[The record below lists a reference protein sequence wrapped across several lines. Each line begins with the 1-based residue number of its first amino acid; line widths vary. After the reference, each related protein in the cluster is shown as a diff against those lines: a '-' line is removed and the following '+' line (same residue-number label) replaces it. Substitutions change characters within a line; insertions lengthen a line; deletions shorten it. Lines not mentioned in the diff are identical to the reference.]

1 MARSIILLLALT
13 APTTGLWIN
22 AAGEEVT
29 KPCPS
34 ALQMSDRAR
43 LPQGC
48 VAHVPGVW
56 LSRDTFK
63 EGELERVKLRAELD
77 KAAAREKVL
86 SQRIAD
92 LELQVTLVAVEQV
105 CPACNCYTEII
116 TTTSLAIGG
125 CALWTLSR

>member
-1 MARSIILLLALT
+1 MVRSIILLLALT

-63 EGELERVKLRAELD
+63 EGELERVKIRAELD

-86 SQRIAD
+86 NQRIAD

-116 TTTSLAIGG
+116 TTTSLAVGG

>member
-116 TTTSLAIGG
+116 TTTSLAVGG

>member
-77 KAAAREKVL
+77 KAEAREKVL
-86 SQRIAD
+86 NQRIAD

-116 TTTSLAIGG
+116 TTTSLAVGG

>member
-13 APTTGLWIN
+13 APTTGLWLN

-86 SQRIAD
+86 NQRIAD

-116 TTTSLAIGG
+116 TTTSLAVGG